1 MGVSLAAGLR
11 SDLRVAYLFDEPPV
25 KPMFTV
31 CVSFPRVLLLSS
43 EGLIPGA
50 SQRATVWFHRLRM
63 SVLVGPSTVSGL
75 IKPRWWR
82 AGASPARLLQPTTA
96 AAYELS
102 FSVHFPADH
111 FPTRIT
117 EAQYCSSLRE
127 SQAGAV
133 KMCGPDHRAVIHHA
147 LSTIFGEAHM
157 ERAVLDEGQ
166 RVATSA
172 STALHSAASSSAGTA
187 SVTSIVRMANCA
199 TLGGGSAQH
208 SARNHGFGGYNSPAM
223 TMAAFRLAR
232 ARQIN
237 DDWKFPK
244 FLALVMPKD
253 ALGQAVAIASRASA
267 SEVLLDAEG

>member
-1 MGVSLAAGLR
+1 
-11 SDLRVAYLFDEPPV
+11 
-25 KPMFTV
+25 MFTV

-63 SVLVGPSTVSGL
+63 SVLVGLSTVSGL

-96 AAYELS
+96 PAYELS

-117 EAQYCSSLRE
+117 EAQYCSSLRD

-133 KMCGPDHRAVIHHA
+133 KMCGSDHRAVIHHT

-157 ERAVLDEGQ
+157 ERAVLDEGR
-166 RVATSA
+166 RVGTSA
-172 STALHSAASSSAGTA
+172 STERKP
-187 SVTSIVRMANCA
+187 V
-199 TLGGGSAQH
+199 
-208 SARNHGFGGYNSPAM
+208 
-223 TMAAFRLAR
+223 
-232 ARQIN
+232 
-237 DDWKFPK
+237 
-244 FLALVMPKD
+244 
-253 ALGQAVAIASRASA
+253 
-267 SEVLLDAEG
+267 